1 MRTLAN
7 PIGAGLP
14 NTSGYRWAA
23 RLRAVCHAVLCIV
36 SIEWH
41 SQDAVPPCFTSER
54 RSGRRADACPSEQ
67 G

>member
-1 MRTLAN
+1 
-7 PIGAGLP
+7 
-14 NTSGYRWAA
+14 
-23 RLRAVCHAVLCIV
+23 LRAVCHAVLCIV